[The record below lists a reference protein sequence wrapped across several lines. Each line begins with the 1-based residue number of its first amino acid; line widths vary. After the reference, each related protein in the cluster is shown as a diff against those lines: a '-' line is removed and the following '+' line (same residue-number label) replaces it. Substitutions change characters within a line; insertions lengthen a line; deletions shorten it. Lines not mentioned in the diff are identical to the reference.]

1 MRSSHPS
8 LQKNVQKLI
17 APHDSDQRIRATPL
31 TIAMFVVLAS
41 CLDMIGSRFKVV
53 SAFPQI
59 TRLPFHHSQRTGLSR
74 ISSLVVVTKIPSI
87 TAFRHSDDSTRSMF
101 TSSYPRT
108 NFQKKFSR
116 PRIGMSKEPLEEE
129 DTSDQVAPTWT
140 YKPYEPSRSPN
151 LKGNRRLTRRFYS
164 TKDENWVVPNKITI
178 PESKLDISFTR
189 SSGAGGQNVNKV
201 STQAEV
207 RFNVMGAEWIPR
219 EVRERI
225 CQNDGNRIN
234 KEGVITISSQEH
246 RTQIQNRKTAMDKIQ
261 EIVLQN
267 YPRPK
272 KRKMRKGISKKKK
285 EINKEQKRLQSRV
298 KENRKKVDF

>member
-1 MRSSHPS
+1 MWTSPS
-8 LQKNVQKLI
+8 QKNVQKLI
-17 APHDSDQRIRATPL
+17 TPHDSDQRMRT
-31 TIAMFVVLAS
+31 TSFTTAMFVVLVS
-41 CLDMIGSRFKVV
+41 CRFKLV

-59 TRLPFHHSQRTGLSR
+59 TQLSFCHAQMTGLSR
-74 ISSLVVVTKIPSI
+74 ISSLMVVKKSPGITTFRNSDNSIPS
-87 TAFRHSDDSTRSMF
+87 MF
-101 TSSYPRT
+101 VSPYPRT
-108 NFQKKFSR
+108 KFL
-116 PRIGMSKEPLEEE
+116 PNINHIRIGMSKEALEEE
-129 DTSDQVAPTWT
+129 DTSGEVDPTWT

-151 LKGNRRLTRRFYS
+151 VKGNRRLGRRFYS

-201 STQAEV
+201 NTQAEV

-225 CQNDGNRIN
+225 CQNERNRIN
-234 KEGVITISSQEH
+234 KEGFISISSQEH

-272 KRKMRKGISKKKK
+272 KRKMRKGVSKKSK
-285 EINKEQKRLQSRV
+285 EINKEQKRFQSRV
-298 KENRKKVDF
+298 KENRKRVDF